1 MLWLSDLE
9 TQVPRALP
17 LMEITHMRQKDKI
30 LVVEASRT
38 EALGRRVCCDV
49 GAMSLRMPGSHK

>member
-1 MLWLSDLE
+1 
-9 TQVPRALP
+9 
-17 LMEITHMRQKDKI
+17 MEITHMRQKDKI